1 MSDTLVKFKTGT
13 VEDLASKKVIDGV
26 EYPSIPLESGSVYFA
41 VDTENSNGK
50 IVYDYPLVRTGLS
63 NWNSTTSY
71 AKDAEVIYNGKYYK
85 SFVANNIGHVPY
97 GAANSYN
104 YWREIVTRVVMGSSY
119 GLKLENGNL
128 ILVRDGQNTSVSLPD
143 NNTWQANT
151 NSQEG
156 YVASGSGQ
164 ANKVWKTDGSGNPAW
179 RDDDNNTYSTATNT
193 NLGLVK
199 PWYSHTKASTGPTTG
214 SNATAVN
221 VNALSSTVGKY
232 YAIESD
238 SNGRLFVNV
247 PWANDNTWQA
257 NTNAQAGY
265 VTSGASQV
273 NKVWK
278 TDANGNPAWRDDANT
293 TYSTATSS
301 VLGLT
306 KLGSDTVQSVDANAV
321 SSETGKTYAI
331 QLNGSSQMV
340 VNVPWQND
348 NTWNKATTA
357 QDGYISKLSGN
368 ATQYLNGKGQWSTPP
383 NDNTTYGLSISGHT
397 VSLVAGGT
405 TTSVTVPDN
414 NDNTWQANTATQ
426 EGYVS
431 APPTGDDGKNKV
443 WKTDSSGVPGWRND
457 SNNTYSLA
465 KYNNLGLVK
474 PAYSSTGAA
483 TLTTAAAQNSSTPT
497 IAAKT
502 TDAGRY
508 YGVEADKNGI
518 LFVNVPWTDNNTW
531 QAATTGQVGYIP
543 KLSGTATQYLNGAG
557 QWTTPP
563 NDNTTYGLSISGHT
577 VSIVAGGTNTS
588 VTVPDNNDNTWQL
601 NTKNQEGYVASPNGG
616 TNKIWMT
623 NSTDGT
629 PAWTAIGDVLK
640 VGDAM
645 VFKGVIAGTATSPGA
660 FTKAANCGDTYRVST
675 AGYVNGQKVEAGD
688 LFICTADGTVAATS
702 SNYSTVQNTWTIA
715 QTNLDGAVIGP
726 ASASTGNFVQFDGTS
741 GKLISDSGYSSSSFS
756 LVGHNHDGAYVNVT
770 GDTMTGVLKA
780 YANQYTDDYTT
791 CGINMQNSDIVGL
804 NSIYTA
810 DSADGAGEGIHFYRD
825 STHVDT
831 LWMNGGDILFVPNRA
846 LGTNT
851 SKANSQKVGRFTAN
865 PTSGQVVITDGTTG
879 GMKSSGYTIAKS
891 VPSDAK
897 FTDTDTKQNI
907 TLKTT
912 TKGYITAVETTPTG
926 TAAAQPG
933 IADTGVYLTTTA
945 GQINAKTYKV
955 DEAVT
960 LQYNST
966 TKSLDFIFA

>member
-13 VEDLASKKVIDGV
+13 VEDLASKKVVDGV

-41 VDTENSNGK
+41 VDTANSNGK

-119 GLKLENGNL
+119 GLKIENGNL
-128 ILVRDGQNTSVSLPD
+128 ILVRDGQNTSVTLPD
-143 NNTWQANT
+143 NDTWQVNT
-151 NSQEG
+151 KSQGG
-156 YVASGSGQ
+156 YVTAGSGQ

-179 RDDDNNTYSTATNT
+179 RDDDNNTYSTATNA

-199 PWYSHTKASTGPTTG
+199 PWYSHTKASTGPATG
-214 SNATAVN
+214 SNATAVE
-221 VNALSSTVGKY
+221 VNALSSTEERY

-257 NTNAQAGY
+257 NTK
-265 VTSGASQV
+265 SQ
-273 NKVWK
+273 
-278 TDANGNPAWRDDANT
+278 G
-293 TYSTATSS
+293 
-301 VLGLT
+301 
-306 KLGSDTVQSVDANAV
+306 
-321 SSETGKTYAI
+321 
-331 QLNGSSQMV
+331 
-340 VNVPWQND
+340 
-348 NTWNKATTA
+348 
-357 QDGYISKLSGN
+357 
-368 ATQYLNGKGQWSTPP
+368 
-383 NDNTTYGLSISGHT
+383 
-397 VSLVAGGT
+397 
-405 TTSVTVPDN
+405 
-414 NDNTWQANTATQ
+414 
-426 EGYVS
+426 
-431 APPTGDDGKNKV
+431 
-443 WKTDSSGVPGWRND
+443 
-457 SNNTYSLA
+457 
-465 KYNNLGLVK
+465 
-474 PAYSSTGAA
+474 
-483 TLTTAAAQNSSTPT
+483 
-497 IAAKT
+497 
-502 TDAGRY
+502 
-508 YGVEADKNGI
+508 
-518 LFVNVPWTDNNTW
+518 
-531 QAATTGQVGYIP
+531 
-543 KLSGTATQYLNGAG
+543 
-557 QWTTPP
+557 
-563 NDNTTYGLSISGHT
+563 
-577 VSIVAGGTNTS
+577 
-588 VTVPDNNDNTWQL
+588 
-601 NTKNQEGYVASPNGG
+601 GYVASPNGE

-629 PAWTAIGDVLK
+629 PSWTAIGDVLK

-675 AGYVNGQKVEAGD
+675 AGYVNGQRVEAGD

-726 ASASTGNFVQFDGTS
+726 SSVSTGNFAQFDGGS
-741 GKLISDSGYSSSSFS
+741 GKLINDSGYSPDSFS
-756 LVGHNHDGAYVNVT
+756 LVGHDHNIGLEKTGTSVINLTANTTYTLTAGGQSIAFKTPADNNTKYTAMPVAEMQAGEAGTSRSITAANLKAAFLGDSTDTNSIFATGSTNGTISVYDTDVAVKGLGSAAYTNSDAYAT
-770 GDTMTGVLKA
+770 SGHTHPYLPLAGGTMTGVLKA

-804 NSIYTA
+804 NSIYTV
-810 DSADGAGEGIHFYRD
+810 DSADNAGEGIHFYRD

-831 LWMNGGDILFVPNRA
+831 LWINGGDILFVPNRV
-846 LGTNT
+846 LGTGT
-851 SKANSQKVGRFTAN
+851 TKANSQKVGRFTAN

-912 TKGYITAVETTPTG
+912 TKGFITAVETTPTG

-960 LQYNST
+960 FQYNST